1 MKENFGERIKRLR
14 YEKGLTQEQV
24 AMLLQVNRKAVSHYE
39 NNLRE
44 PSFDILIQMADLYR
58 VSTDYLLGVERH
70 YAIYTAG
77 LSDKQYALIRELV
90 AELIGQDD
98 F

>member
-77 LSDKQYALIRELV
+77 LSDRQYALIRELV

-98 F
+98 I

>member
-14 YEKGLTQEQV
+14 LEKGLTQEQV
-24 AMLLQVNRKAVSHYE
+24 AILLQVNRKAVSHYE

-44 PSFDILIQMADLYR
+44 PSFAILIQMADLYR
-58 VSTDYLLGVERH
+58 VSTDYLLGVEKH

-77 LSDKQYALIRELV
+77 LTDRQYALIRALV
-90 AELIGQDD
+90 TELIGEDGY
-98 F
+98 